1 MTVNRSESLAL
12 LRTWANRHRPGGRPL
27 TAMERGAA
35 LKHGLAAVRAI
46 QNAANNRVV
55 ARMPRVYPA
64 ILVTYAAEQ
73 ARLAFRSALNAVGLK
88 TL

>member
-1 MTVNRSESLAL
+1 
-12 LRTWANRHRPGGRPL
+12 
-27 TAMERGAA
+27 MERGAA

-46 QNAANNRVV
+46 QNAADNRV
-55 ARMPRVYPA
+55 PA